1 MILPEIHKAHGLAEL
16 GQVLEI
22 SLSDMTAFGDGRNDL
37 EMIKEVGDGVAM
49 SNADPAVLKVAD
61 HTTTSNNEQ
70 GVLTYIETNIL

>member
-1 MILPEIHKAHGLAEL
+1 
-16 GQVLEI
+16 
-22 SLSDMTAFGDGRNDL
+22 MTAFGDGRNDL

-70 GVLTYIETNIL
+70 GVLTYIENNIL